1 MIKIHVAASRQY
13 DVILN
18 KGILSMTGM
27 YVKDA
32 LGLQDDPITGKL
44 KNKKICIVTDETV
57 DPLYGR
63 ENQTLWRSLT
73 LTGFEVHKYVF
84 PGGED
89 SKNMETIEELLEFL
103 AAKRFTRTDVLLALG
118 GGIVG
123 DVTGFAA
130 ATYLRGIEFI
140 QVPTT
145 LLAIVDSSVG
155 GKTGVNLKA
164 GKNLAGAFWQPS
176 LVLFDSE
183 FLDTLSYDIKLDG
196 IAEAIKAGII
206 AEPLILD
213 SIKMKRTLDDPDFLM
228 NLASLAIE
236 VKRKVVEED
245 ERDNGSRQLLNLGH
259 TLAHAIEKC
268 SGYAIPHGH
277 AVAAGLA
284 IIARSAEHLGWAE
297 EPIAARIA
305 ACLMKNGLPTDTEYP
320 PEALAEAALADKK
333 RAGGDITL
341 VVPLRIGNCA
351 LRKMPV
357 TELLPVIS
365 AGWEA

>member
-268 SGYAIPHGH
+268 SRYKISHGH
-277 AVAAGLA
+277 AVAMGMKIVA
-284 IIARSAEHLGWAE
+284 IASDRLGWTV
-297 EPIAARIA
+297 RI
-305 ACLMKNGLPTDTEYP
+305 
-320 PEALAEAALADKK
+320 
-333 RAGGDITL
+333 
-341 VVPLRIGNCA
+341 VPKIF
-351 LRKMPV
+351 
-357 TELLPVIS
+357 
-365 AGWEA
+365 

>member
-103 AAKRFTRTDVLLALG
+103 AAKRFTRTDILLALG

-268 SGYAIPHGH
+268 SRYKISHGH
-277 AVAAGLA
+277 AVAMGMKIVA
-284 IIARSAEHLGWAE
+284 IASDRLGWTVENCSEDILEILERFKFPLRCPYSAWE
-297 EPIAARIA
+297 LANAA
-305 ACLMKNGLPTDTEYP
+305 MQ
-320 PEALAEAALADKK
+320 DKK
-333 RAGGDITL
+333 IRGGNITL
-341 VVPLRIGNCA
+341 VVPARIGKCR
-351 LRKMPV
+351 LK
-357 TELLPVIS
+357 TIS
-365 AGWEA
+365 VNKLEQFISYGL

>member
-32 LGLQDDPITGKL
+32 LSLQDDPITGKL

-183 FLDTLSYDIKLDG
+183 
-196 IAEAIKAGII
+196 
-206 AEPLILD
+206 
-213 SIKMKRTLDDPDFLM
+213 RC
-228 NLASLAIE
+228 
-236 VKRKVVEED
+236 V
-245 ERDNGSRQLLNLGH
+245 
-259 TLAHAIEKC
+259 
-268 SGYAIPHGH
+268 
-277 AVAAGLA
+277 
-284 IIARSAEHLGWAE
+284 
-297 EPIAARIA
+297 
-305 ACLMKNGLPTDTEYP
+305 
-320 PEALAEAALADKK
+320 
-333 RAGGDITL
+333 
-341 VVPLRIGNCA
+341 
-351 LRKMPV
+351 
-357 TELLPVIS
+357 
-365 AGWEA
+365 